1 VVFVTI
7 RLSVLGHRKDEP
19 VEGFDNDSH
28 QQALPI
34 RGHTLEVLSGDF
46 CRRVLTMATLAT
58 ILFCSM
64 ALNHEL
70 PSLSMPPAYKEER
83 TEPAL
88 SRSCAVVLILKRP
101 ACCLCQA
108 FT

>member
-1 VVFVTI
+1 VVFVPI

-19 VEGFDNDSH
+19 VLGLDNDSH
-28 QQALPI
+28 EQALPI
-34 RGHTLEVLSGDF
+34 RSDALKVLNGDF
-46 CRRVLTMATLAT
+46 CRHVLTLATLAA
-58 ILFCSM
+58 ILLCSM

-88 SRSCAVVLILKRP
+88 SRSCAAVLILRRP
-101 ACCLCQA
+101 ACSLCQA
-108 FT
+108 FI